1 MQSMDHPQSLIQS
14 AFLNKAP
21 PQVSHSN
28 LSISLAQIESYI
40 VTQIECGMSLL
51 FHLGRTTPFDDRH
64 IGRKLELLEAEDQ
77 EKLAVRNHFIAL
89 GTKLIILSKRIIQFL
104 FLFI

>member
-14 AFLNKAP
+14 ASPNKAP
-21 PQVSHSN
+21 PQVSHFN
-28 LSISLAQIESYI
+28 LSISLA
-40 VTQIECGMSLL
+40 QIECGMSLL